1 MPLSAKA
8 EEQIVETLMG
18 EIGEKF
24 AIPVDQS
31 PNLDRCS
38 GDTVFCK
45 SNSNGS
51 RLFAIG
57 GSHITRLVGSLA
69 ESGISVV
76 NMANPGWK
84 LSENAAQD
92 LRLKLRNYNANSNDF
107 ILIDPV
113 SNNIFCGTDTDGN
126 RLNR

>member
-1 MPLSAKA
+1 
-8 EEQIVETLMG
+8 
-18 EIGEKF
+18 
-24 AIPVDQS
+24 
-31 PNLDRCS
+31 
-38 GDTVFCK
+38 
-45 SNSNGS
+45 
-51 RLFAIG
+51 
-57 GSHITRLVGSLA
+57 
-69 ESGISVV
+69 
-76 NMANPGWK
+76 MANPGWK